1 MVVCLNTF
9 IIENFGYTYSFIMGE
24 KYSFRIEFLD
34 FICDEMIT
42 YQVNNIPITEHTLRE
57 NFILLEEW
65 RDKQINR
72 II

>member
-9 IIENFGYTYSFIMGE
+9 IIEHFGYTYSFIMGE
-24 KYSFRIEFLD
+24 KYPFKMEFLD

-42 YQVNNIPITEHTLRE
+42 YQVNNITITEHTLRE

>member
-1 MVVCLNTF
+1 
-9 IIENFGYTYSFIMGE
+9 MGE
-24 KYSFRIEFLD
+24 KYPFKMEFLD

-42 YQVNNIPITEHTLRE
+42 YQVNNITITEHTLRE

>member
-9 IIENFGYTYSFIMGE
+9 IIEHFGYTYSFIMGE
-24 KYSFRIEFLD
+24 KYSFKVEFLD
-34 FICDEMIT
+34 FICDEMII
-42 YQVNNIPITEHTLRE
+42 YQVNNIPITVSTLRE
-57 NFILLEEW
+57 NFILLEDW

>member
-1 MVVCLNTF
+1 
-9 IIENFGYTYSFIMGE
+9 MGE
-24 KYSFRIEFLD
+24 KYPFKMEFLD

-42 YQVNNIPITEHTLRE
+42 YQVNNIPITVSTLKE
-57 NFILLEEW
+57 NFIFLEDW